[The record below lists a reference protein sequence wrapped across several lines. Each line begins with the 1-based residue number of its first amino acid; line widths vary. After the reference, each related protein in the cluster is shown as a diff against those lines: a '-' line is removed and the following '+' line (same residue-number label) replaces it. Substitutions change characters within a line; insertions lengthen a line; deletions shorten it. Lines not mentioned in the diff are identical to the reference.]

1 MLDFTTSLK
10 IFKEK
15 GSVCLKEGNGKLFSI
30 HRGTLAAQE
39 QVPEGIYLLFDL
51 FQIRSLCP
59 PFSEV
64 SLDIVDFASKP
75 SIYQSP
81 ANPLLP
87 KGALTNGKVRFTLIK
102 EPSWNKLLFQMA
114 QPVLF
119 IEEKER
125 VADVETALLFP
136 LFNPNTKV
144 LFLGPEGEVKIM
156 KG

>member
-1 MLDFTTSLK
+1 MLDHTTSLK

-15 GSVCLKEGNGKLFSI
+15 GSVCLKEGNGKVFTI
-30 HRGTLAAQE
+30 HKGSLAAQE
-39 QVPEGIYLLFDL
+39 RVHNGIYLLFDL
-51 FQIRSLCP
+51 FQIRTLCM

-64 SLDIVDFASKP
+64 SLDIVDFSSKP

-81 ANPLLP
+81 VNPLLP
-87 KGALTNGKVRFTLIK
+87 NGAVTDGTVRFSLIK

-125 VADVETALLFP
+125 VADVETSLLFP
-136 LFNPNTKV
+136 LFNPNTKE
-144 LFLGPEGEVKIM
+144 LFLGPEGEVKIK

>member
-1 MLDFTTSLK
+1 MLDLTTSLK

-15 GSVCLKEGNGKLFSI
+15 GSVCLKEGNGKVFSI
-30 HRGTLAAQE
+30 HKGALAAQE
-39 QVPEGIYLLFDL
+39 KVPDGIYLLFDL
-51 FQIRSLCP
+51 FQIRTLCV
-59 PFSEV
+59 PFSDV

-81 ANPLLP
+81 VNPLLP
-87 KGALTNGKVRFTLIK
+87 IGAVTDGTVRFTLIK
-102 EPSWNKLLFQMA
+102 EPSWNKLLYQMA

-125 VADVETALLFP
+125 VPDVETTLFFP
-136 LFNPNTKV
+136 LYNPNTKE
-144 LFLGPEGEVKIM
+144 LFLGPEGEVKIK

>member
-1 MLDFTTSLK
+1 MLDLTTSLK

-15 GSVCLKEGNGKLFSI
+15 GSVCLKEGNGKVFSI
-30 HRGTLAAQE
+30 HKGALAAQE
-39 QVPEGIYLLFDL
+39 KVPDGIYLLFDL
-51 FQIRSLCP
+51 FQIRTLCV
-59 PFSEV
+59 PFSDV

-81 ANPLLP
+81 VNQLLP
-87 KGALTNGKVRFTLIK
+87 IGAVTDGTVRFTLIK
-102 EPSWNKLLFQMA
+102 EPSWNKLLYQMA

-125 VADVETALLFP
+125 VPDVETTLFFP
-136 LFNPNTKV
+136 LYNPNTKE
-144 LFLGPEGEVKIM
+144 LFLGPEGEVKIK

>member
-1 MLDFTTSLK
+1 MLDHTTSLK

-15 GSVCLKEGNGKLFSI
+15 GSVCLKEGNGKVFSI
-30 HRGTLAAQE
+30 YKGSLAAQE
-39 QVPEGIYLLFDL
+39 RVSNGIYLLFDL
-51 FQIRSLCP
+51 FQIRTLCL

-81 ANPLLP
+81 VNPLLP
-87 KGALTNGKVRFTLIK
+87 NGAVTDGTVRFTLIK

-125 VADVETALLFP
+125 EVDVETSLLFP
-136 LFNPNTKV
+136 LFNPNTKE
-144 LFLGPEGEVKIM
+144 LFLGPEGEVKIK